1 MKYIHLKYIHSDPD
15 RRAKVFACTF
25 VAAGINFAII
35 VAVNGLGTILNNAFS
50 SASALLVSACTR
62 FC

>member
-1 MKYIHLKYIHSDPD
+1 MKYIHSDSD

-50 SASALLVSACTR
+50 SASALLESTCTR